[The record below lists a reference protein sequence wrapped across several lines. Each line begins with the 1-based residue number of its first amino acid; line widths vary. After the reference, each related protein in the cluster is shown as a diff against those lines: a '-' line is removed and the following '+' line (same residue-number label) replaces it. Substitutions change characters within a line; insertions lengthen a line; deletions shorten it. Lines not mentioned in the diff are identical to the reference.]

1 MINYLK
7 DIKKE
12 TLIGQ
17 LPDIINSNNESI
29 RNEFNWIFDSS
40 LNRLT
45 KSVYAPTGSV
55 KSHFGEFVNLA
66 CEYFTVKNTD
76 SIKASIQ
83 DSVESIINETLNVSS
98 MQIVMAAL
106 TNIANSS
113 FIDPKQYDI
122 SALCDISTLIVNHNV
137 LNNRLKDIDFID
149 DDKHDFCHDA
159 ASIVYEKENGQY
171 VTVKDVLD
179 NINNASLDEV
189 YDIVKHCDA
198 SLDEVYDIVKHCDAS
213 LDEVYDIVKH
223 CDASIEEFADNI
235 QYCVNSVDEFREDIG
250 QYNTSINNLENSVN
264 DINSNIE
271 IINSSVNTLKNNTVS
286 LNASVNNLDASVN
299 DLYTR
304 IKLPIVR
311 QSGNATISPNVYNIW
326 DSINNH
332 VTISKGAAT
341 DTDYVNEY
349 IIKINNYMSGQIVFT
364 GWNTLKWAKGEQP
377 SFIGS
382 HAYEISIIDNFASY
396 IEYY

>member
-17 LPDIINSNNESI
+17 LPDVINSNNDSI
-29 RNEFNWIFDSS
+29 RKEFNWMFDSS

-55 KSHFGEFVNLA
+55 KAHFGEFVNLS
-66 CEYFTVKNTD
+66 CEYLTIKNEE
-76 SIKASIQ
+76 SIKNSIQ
-83 DSVESIINETLNVSS
+83 STVELVIADSFDPSTK
-98 MQIVMAAL
+98 QL
-106 TNIANSS
+106 TNHNILNHR
-113 FIDPKQYDI
+113 FIDSQYEGVTDY
-122 SALCDISTLIVNHNV
+122 T
-137 LNNRLKDIDFID
+137 
-149 DDKHDFCHDA
+149 HDA
-159 ASIVYEKENGQY
+159 ASIVYEKEDGKY
-171 VTVKDVLD
+171 VTVKDALV
-179 NINNASLDEV
+179 NIGSFEASLDEV
-189 YDIVKHCDA
+189 YEAVKQCD
-198 SLDEVYDIVKHCDAS
+198 S
-213 LDEVYDIVKH
+213 
-223 CDASIEEFADNI
+223 SITELAGEIKDCVDTAEEFK
-235 QYCVNSVDEFREDIG
+235 DEFIHQNTYINEIKNDI
-250 QYNTSINNLENSVN
+250 NV
-264 DINSNIE
+264 INSNIE
-271 IINSSVNTLKNNTVS
+271 IINSSVNS
-286 LNASVNNLDASVN
+286 LESNVNIINASVNNLDASIN

-326 DSINNH
+326 NSINSQ

-349 IIKINNYMSGQIVFT
+349 IIKINNYISGQIIFT
-364 GWNTLKWAKGEQP
+364 GWNALKWAKGEYP
-377 SFIGS
+377 SFIAN